1 MSRERRGAPEV
12 AGEPARPASSRTVT
26 PRPLS
31 LYQQAQF
38 RSTRCRS
45 PTRTAAARRRSQ
57 RGRARNHHRQQR
69 LGAVVGADAGTEP
82 LVPAFEFAPI
92 KKEIQR
98 DLKEIAKA
106 ADVLAKLAKK
116 RGDADAAQR
125 MLAVSSETRERARAT
140 SRKIRDAFDALA
152 EGSSDRAS
160 LAALSAEFK
169 ATLNRFSEVAE
180 MTAPAPAPAAA
191 PPAGAVAVQ
200 IGVGAPQPPLAP
212 APPDGGGGAAQAQQM
227 EAGGLQA
234 IETNDQ
240 IIREREAGL
249 RQINQQV
256 HEVSEIFQD
265 LALLVSEQG
274 EHIDNIQTNIESAA
288 NNTARGAREL
298 ARASRYQRRAR
309 GRMCMFG
316 VLLIIVIVAL
326 ILVLKF
332 ALKMI

>member
-1 MSRERRGAPEV
+1 MSFADAHGSGSSSV
-12 AGEPARPASSRTVT
+12 PAW
-26 PRPLS
+26 
-31 LYQQAQF
+31 
-38 RSTRCRS
+38 
-45 PTRTAAARRRSQ
+45 AAR
-57 RGRARNHHRQQR
+57 ATTTTNHGSAPSWAQTR
-69 LGAVVGADAGTEP
+69 GTEP

-200 IGVGAPQPPLAP
+200 IGVGAVEVQPPPL
-212 APPDGGGGAAQAQQM
+212 
-227 EAGGLQA
+227 
-234 IETNDQ
+234 
-240 IIREREAGL
+240 
-249 RQINQQV
+249 
-256 HEVSEIFQD
+256 
-265 LALLVSEQG
+265 
-274 EHIDNIQTNIESAA
+274 
-288 NNTARGAREL
+288 EL
-298 ARASRYQRRAR
+298 AHQLVDSLGKAIGDLCRYRRG
-309 GRMCMFG
+309 GRRTLAEG
-316 VLLIIVIVAL
+316 RVEA
-326 ILVLKF
+326 
-332 ALKMI
+332 

>member
-1 MSRERRGAPEV
+1 MSFADAHGSGSSSV
-12 AGEPARPASSRTVT
+12 PAW
-26 PRPLS
+26 
-31 LYQQAQF
+31 
-38 RSTRCRS
+38 
-45 PTRTAAARRRSQ
+45 AARATTTANNGSAPSWAQTR
-57 RGRARNHHRQQR
+57 
-69 LGAVVGADAGTEP
+69 GTEP

>member
-1 MSRERRGAPEV
+1 
-12 AGEPARPASSRTVT
+12 
-26 PRPLS
+26 
-31 LYQQAQF
+31 
-38 RSTRCRS
+38 
-45 PTRTAAARRRSQ
+45 
-57 RGRARNHHRQQR
+57 
-69 LGAVVGADAGTEP
+69 
-82 LVPAFEFAPI
+82 
-92 KKEIQR
+92 
-98 DLKEIAKA
+98 
-106 ADVLAKLAKK
+106 
-116 RGDADAAQR
+116 
-125 MLAVSSETRERARAT
+125 
-140 SRKIRDAFDALA
+140 
-152 EGSSDRAS
+152 
-160 LAALSAEFK
+160 
-169 ATLNRFSEVAE
+169 
-180 MTAPAPAPAAA
+180 MTAPAPGPPPRRRRGRWRCRSASARRSRRWRPRRPTAA
-191 PPAGAVAVQ
+191 
-200 IGVGAPQPPLAP
+200 
-212 APPDGGGGAAQAQQM
+212 GAAQAQQM

-288 NNTARGAREL
+288 NNTARGAEL

>member
-1 MSRERRGAPEV
+1 
-12 AGEPARPASSRTVT
+12 
-26 PRPLS
+26 
-31 LYQQAQF
+31 
-38 RSTRCRS
+38 
-45 PTRTAAARRRSQ
+45 
-57 RGRARNHHRQQR
+57 
-69 LGAVVGADAGTEP
+69 
-82 LVPAFEFAPI
+82 
-92 KKEIQR
+92 
-98 DLKEIAKA
+98 
-106 ADVLAKLAKK
+106 
-116 RGDADAAQR
+116 

-152 EGSSDRAS
+152 DGSSDRAS

-180 MTAPAPAPAAA
+180 MTAPAPRPPPRRRRGRWRCRSASARRSRRWRRAARRRRRG
-191 PPAGAVAVQ
+191 AGAA
-200 IGVGAPQPPLAP
+200 
-212 APPDGGGGAAQAQQM
+212 DGGGRAA
-227 EAGGLQA
+227 G
-234 IETNDQ
+234 D
-240 IIREREAGL
+240 RDERADHPRARGVF

-288 NNTARGAREL
+288 NNTARGAPQ
-298 ARASRYQRRAR
+298 ARASRGRAR
-309 GRMCMFG
+309 GWMCMFG